1 MHEVGIAEELLRQVL
16 AAARGMRAVTE
27 VTVDL
32 GVLQWVDPDALRQGF
47 TAVSEGTLAQ
57 GARLDLREVPPRAV
71 CGACGAEYVPEELGI
86 YVCPACGA
94 AEPEFVEGND
104 IVLVSLECLPP
115 EEDEDL
121 ESH

>member
-1 MHEVGIAEELLRQVL
+1 MHEVGIAEELVRQVL
-16 AAARGMRAVTE
+16 ATACGMARVTE

-32 GVLQWVDPDALRQGF
+32 GVLQWVDPDALRQAF
-47 TAVSEGTLAQ
+47 DAASQGTLAE
-57 GARLDLREVPPRAV
+57 GARLDLREVRPRAV

-104 IVLVSLECLPP
+104 IILVSLECLPP
-115 EEDEDL
+115 EDNR
-121 ESH
+121 ESY